1 MGNVSTKVGQN
12 MKRIRT
18 KRKMSQGDIARVSN
32 VDKGYIG
39 NIGNGKKT
47 ATLATIQNLA
57 DELLK

>member
-1 MGNVSTKVGQN
+1 MGNISTKLGQN

-32 VDKGYIG
+32 VDKGYISNIENG
-39 NIGNGKKT
+39 NKT
-47 ATLATIQNLA
+47 PTLATIQSLA